1 MIRLKTIRIEEF
13 RGIKDL
19 TLDLSG
25 KNFGI
30 CGPNGTGKSG
40 VVDAIEFCLTGSLT
54 RLSGQGQGELSVG
67 KHGPHV
73 DSRTAP
79 EKAKVEIKAHIPSLN
94 KDVTI
99 ARSVKSPKQV
109 SVTPSGGAEEE
120 IVFSLQAHPEF
131 ALSRREIA
139 KYIITPPSQRST
151 DVQNLL
157 RLDRIGDF
165 RKALNTFKNN
175 TSREARDAAEAKRK
189 AEQDLKTVLGVETL
203 KRETMLEI
211 ANVHRKVLGLPNLT
225 ELTPETIFISAVED
239 EKEEEGGKQS
249 ALVKSV
255 ALADLVALNERTAQ
269 DEPDALSGAR
279 SDALTALNKLKED
292 SAALTLARQHGFI
305 TKGLEF
311 VGDESE
317 ACPLCDTPWEAEAL
331 RAHLEEKLISSDA
344 IGKILKKLDTDF
356 QTIEQAVAGR
366 IADLRTVAS
375 YARALEPAVAITTL
389 TTYAARLKQI
399 LTTITNFREDH
410 AQLDPAV
417 IAIQDTWW
425 ALPGDVQALLDELRK
440 AVAALPD
447 SSAKDK
453 AIQFLTVLQERYARL
468 IEASR
473 SAKESAQR
481 STAAQK
487 VYDHYVQ
494 TSNDVLEDIYG
505 AVAKEF
511 TALYK
516 AINDDEG
523 KFVGELKAEPAKLS
537 FNVDFYGRGT
547 FPPGAYHSEGHQDGM
562 GLCLYLALMQHTLG
576 DKFTFAVLDDV
587 MMSVDTGHRREV
599 CRLLKTKFP
608 NTQFVLT
615 THDRVWLQYMK
626 TEKLIAKSQLFGG
639 WSVEFGPR
647 IWDDQDIWTEIDQ
660 QLVKNDVPRAAWLLR
675 RYLEYIATVLADN
688 LRAQVEFR
696 GDGHYDLGD
705 LLPPVLKRWQ
715 NRLDKGIKAASHW
728 GNDEDKGKISE
739 KRSEANALISATY
752 VEQWAINPSV
762 HFNEWENFESNEFAK
777 VVAAYKRLLDS
788 MRCSNEK
795 CGTLPYLVPRKG
807 SSVQMRCDCQLINI
821 NLKEK

>member
-1 MIRLKTIRIEEF
+1 MIRLKSIRIEDF

-19 TLDLSG
+19 TLDLDG

-40 VVDAIEFCLTGSLT
+40 VVDAIEFCLTGSVT

-67 KHGPHV
+67 KHAPHV

-79 EKAKVEIKAHIPSLN
+79 EKAKVEIAAHIPSLG

-109 SVTPSGGAEEE
+109 SVAPSGGNEED
-120 IVFSLQAHPEF
+120 IVASLQAHPEF

-157 RLDRIGDF
+157 RLDRIGDL
-165 RKALNTFKNN
+165 RKVLNTFKNN
-175 TSREARDAAEAKRK
+175 AAREAKDAAGAKRK
-189 AEQDLKTVLGVETL
+189 AEQDLKNALGVDTL
-203 KRETMLEI
+203 KREVLLEK
-211 ANVHRKVLGLPNLT
+211 ANENRKVFGLSDLT
-225 ELTPETIFISAVED
+225 ELTPETIFIEPVEN
-239 EKEEEGGKQS
+239 EKEEADKPP

-255 ALADLVALNERTAQ
+255 ALADLNALTESAAQ
-269 DEPDALSGAR
+269 DEPETLSGAR
-279 SDALTALNKLKED
+279 SDAFAALNTLKED

-311 VGDESE
+311 VTEDSE
-317 ACPLCDTPWEAEAL
+317 ACPLCDTPWEAEVL
-331 RAHLEEKLISSDA
+331 HAHLQKKLISSDE
-344 IGKILKKLDTDF
+344 IGKTLEKLETDF
-356 QTIEQAVAGR
+356 QTVEQSVKDR
-366 IADLRTVAS
+366 ITDLRTIAG
-375 YARALEPAVAITTL
+375 YAKALEPAIATTTL
-389 TTYAARLKQI
+389 GTYAERLKQI
-399 LTTITNFREDH
+399 QTAIKNFREDH
-410 AQLDPAV
+410 AQLDPA
-417 IAIQDTWW
+417 ITAMQDVWW
-425 ALPGDVQALLDELRK
+425 ALPEDAQSMLEDLRNTI
-440 AVAALPD
+440 AALPD

-453 AIQFLTVLQERYARL
+453 AIQFLTVLQERYDRL
-468 IEASR
+468 IEANR
-473 SAKESAQR
+473 TDKECSQR
-481 STAAQK
+481 STVAEK
-487 VYDHYVQ
+487 VYDLYVQ
-494 TSNDVLEDIYG
+494 TSNDVLEKIYN

-523 KFVGELKAEPAKLS
+523 KFIGELKAEPAKLS

-599 CRLLKTKFP
+599 CRLLKAKFP

-626 TEKLIAKSQLFGG
+626 TEKLIEKSQIFGG

-660 QLVKNDVPRAAWLLR
+660 ELDKNDVPRAAWLLR

-715 NRLDKGIKAASHW
+715 NRLDKGIKAAGHW
-728 GNDEDKGKISE
+728 GKDDEKTKITE
-739 KRSEANALISATY
+739 KRDEAKALITATY

-762 HFNEWENFESNEFAK
+762 HFNEWENFESVEFKK
-777 VVAAYKRLLDS
+777 VTAAYKALLDD
-788 MRCSNEK
+788 MRCPNPK
-795 CGTLPYLVPRKG
+795 CGVLPYLTPRKG
-807 SSVQMRCDCQLINI
+807 SAEVLRCSCQHLSI
-821 NLKEK
+821 NLKTK